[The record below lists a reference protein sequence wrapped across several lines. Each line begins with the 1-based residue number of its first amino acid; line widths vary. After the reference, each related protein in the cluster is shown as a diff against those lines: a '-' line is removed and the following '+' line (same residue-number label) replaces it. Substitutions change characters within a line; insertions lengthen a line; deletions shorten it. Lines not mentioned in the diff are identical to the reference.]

1 MSKELE
7 ITCIKCGIVDNEEG
21 FWDYNEKDN
30 VGICHACGRKMVDML
45 NDSDNRN
52 IT

>member
-1 MSKELE
+1 MKELE
-7 ITCIKCGIVDNEEG
+7 IKCIKCGTVDNVEG
-21 FWDYNEKDN
+21 FWDYNEEHEIG
-30 VGICHACGRKMVDML
+30 VCHACGSEMVELL